1 MNFINYLVTVKSVF
15 ASKERFREYDSTA
28 GVVMFIG
35 ELFALLGDME
45 EIDGI
50 TINIG
55 REAVSIERE
64 YMQIISKI
72 MICIS

>member
-1 MNFINYLVTVKSVF
+1 
-15 ASKERFREYDSTA
+15 
-28 GVVMFIG
+28 MFIG